1 MKPRVVSF
9 GEGAL
14 LVELGDEF
22 QENVVAWARSI
33 AEYWDTTYRYGPA
46 VPAYAS
52 VVLRFDPLRTA
63 PTQAEKF
70 AAELLAQGESALVA
84 PAEPRRLVEIPTTY
98 DGPDLAET
106 ADRSHL
112 SVDELVALH
121 AKREYTAY
129 FLGFMPGF
137 AYCGRLDPKIVSSRL
152 ERPRER
158 VPAGSVAIADGQTGV
173 YPFASP
179 GGWRLIGR
187 TELAMFDAS
196 ATEPVLIRAG
206 DRVRFVPQ

>member
-1 MKPRVVSF
+1 MTPRVVPF

-14 LVELGDEF
+14 LVELGTEF
-22 QENVVAWARSI
+22 QENVVDRARRI
-33 AEYWDTTYRYGPA
+33 AGHWENIFTFGPA

-52 VVLRFDPLRTA
+52 VVLRFDPLRIEPA
-63 PTQAEKF
+63 KAETF
-70 AAELLAQGESALVA
+70 AAELLGRVEFMLVT
-84 PAEPRRLVEIPTTY
+84 PTTPRRLVEIPTTY

-106 ADRSHL
+106 AERSQL
-112 SVDELVALH
+112 TVEELVALH
-121 AKREYTAY
+121 SKREYTAY

-179 GGWRLIGR
+179 GGWRLLGR
-187 TELAMFDAS
+187 TELAMFDPRA
-196 ATEPVLIRAG
+196 AEPVRISAG

>member
-1 MKPRVVSF
+1 VTPRVVPF

-14 LVELGDEF
+14 LVELGTEF
-22 QENVVAWARSI
+22 QENVVDRARRI
-33 AEYWDTTYRYGPA
+33 AGHWENIFTFGPA

-52 VVLRFDPLRTA
+52 VVLRFDPLRIEPA
-63 PTQAEKF
+63 KAETF
-70 AAELLAQGESALVA
+70 AAELLGRVEFMLVT
-84 PAEPRRLVEIPTTY
+84 PTTPRRLVEIPTTY

-106 ADRSHL
+106 AERSQL
-112 SVDELVALH
+112 TVEELVALH
-121 AKREYTAY
+121 SKREYTAY

-158 VPAGSVAIADGQTGV
+158 VPAGSVAVADGQTGV

-179 GGWRLIGR
+179 GGWRLLGR
-187 TELAMFDAS
+187 TELAMFDPGA
-196 ATEPVLIRAG
+196 AEPVRISAG

>member
-1 MKPRVVSF
+1 VKPRVVPF

-14 LVELGDEF
+14 LVELGNEF
-22 QENVVAWARSI
+22 QEDVVAWARGI
-33 AEYWDTTYRYGPA
+33 ASHWETILRLGPA

-52 VVLRFDPLRTA
+52 VVLRFDPLRIE
-63 PTQAEKF
+63 PTQAETF
-70 AAELLAQGESALVA
+70 AAELVARRESAQA
-84 PAEPRRLVEIPTTY
+84 STKQRRLVEIPTTY

-106 ADRSHL
+106 AERSKV

-121 AKREYTAY
+121 AKRDYTAY

-187 TELAMFDAS
+187 TETAMFDPS
-196 ATEPVLIRAG
+196 AAEPVLISAG
-206 DRVRFVPQ
+206 DLVRFVPQ